1 MARVGRPR
9 VYQVELD
16 DEDRRTLTKMVQ
28 SGQEKARVIRRAHT
42 LLLADEGRDNREI
55 ALILRAAEDTTRTTA
70 KRYLS
75 GGLPEALGERPR
87 TGQKRKLDARGEP
100 SWLLWLVPTLPKAAS
115 VGR

>member
-16 DEDRRTLTKMVQ
+16 DEDRRTLTEIVQ

-55 ALILRAAEDTTRTTA
+55 ASILRAAEDTTRTTA

-75 GGLPEALGERPR
+75 GGLAEALGERPR
-87 TGQKRKLDARGEP
+87 YGRKCNYSATGAAGMKGFP
-100 SWLLWLVPTLPKAAS
+100 SKAS
-115 VGR
+115 